1 MIRILIV
8 LALAATQVIGHG
20 YVPQIQ
26 IGSNWYAGWDV
37 TRDPYASPPPLRPV
51 RRTPNDS
58 GFISDP
64 TSSRITCSIGNE
76 YLPAGGTLT
85 IAAGAKLSIHWNT
98 WPDAS
103 WVTMGVPVMNYMAKC
118 SGSCSTFRGDSGS
131 PWFKISQDVYS
142 GGKWGNQRLVA
153 SNFTAT
159 VTIPSKLAAGDYLL
173 RHENL
178 ALHGA
183 SSPGGAQFYPV
194 CIHLKVTGGGSA
206 SPSGLAFPGA
216 YKANDPGILFN
227 PYQGDAANQK
237 YVAPGGP
244 VYQF

>member
-1 MIRILIV
+1 MIRALAI
-8 LALAATQVIGHG
+8 LALAATEVIGHG
-20 YVPQIQ
+20 FLRHVR
-26 IGSNWYAGWDV
+26 IGNNWYPGWDV
-37 TRDPYASPPPLRPV
+37 NTDPYRNPAPLRSV
-51 RRTPNDS
+51 RRTPSDS

-64 TSSRITCSIGNE
+64 ASSRITCSIGNE

-85 IAAGAKLSIHWNT
+85 VAAA
-98 WPDAS
+98 
-103 WVTMGVPVMNYMAKC
+103 VMNYMARC
-118 SGSCSTFRGDSGS
+118 QGSCSTYRGDSGS

-142 GGKWGNQRLVA
+142 GGKWGNQRLIA
-153 SNFTAT
+153 NNFTAT

-183 SSPGGAQFYPV
+183 TSVGGAQFYPV
-194 CIHLKVTGGGSA
+194 CIHLTVTGGGSV

-244 VYQF
+244 VYKF

>member
-1 MIRILIV
+1 MIRVLAV
-8 LALAATQVIGHG
+8 LALAATQVVGHG

-37 TRDPYASPPPLRPV
+37 TKDPYTSPAPLRPV

-58 GFISDP
+58 GFISDV

-76 YLPAGGTLT
+76 YLPAGGTLSV
-85 IAAGAKLSIHWNT
+85 AAGATVYVHWNT
-98 WPDAS
+98 WPD
-103 WVTMGVPVMNYMAKC
+103 GHY
-118 SGSCSTFRGDSGS
+118 G
-131 PWFKISQDVYS
+131 ISQDTYS

-153 SNFTAT
+153 NNFTAA
-159 VTIPSKLAAGDYLL
+159 VTIPSKLAAGNYLL

-183 SSPGGAQFYPV
+183 TSLNGAQFYPV
-194 CIHLKVTGGGSA
+194 CIHLTVTGGGSV

-216 YKANDPGILFN
+216 YKQNDPGILFN
-227 PYQGDAANQK
+227 PYQGDAANQA
-237 YVAPGGP
+237 YVAPGGA
-244 VYQF
+244 VYKF